1 MELFRPVLLPSKFR
15 FIERF
20 YGQKPFRLLD
30 IGAGNH
36 SASNTKKWFPACEYH
51 GVDLD
56 KNYHND
62 ENDFRLMTA
71 FYEMNLEALDFAAIP
86 DNYFDFIVM
95 AHVVEHLKNGDD
107 VIAGLLPKLRKGGLI
122 YLEFPGYHSTTLPR
136 MQGTLNFFDDDTH
149 VRIYSLQEFYNL
161 FLRHQFQV
169 VAGGVQRRWHNILLI
184 PLKIPHNLIKY
195 KRIVPSIFW
204 DLLGFAE
211 YVVARKK

>member
-169 VAGGVQRRWHNILLI
+169 VAGGAQRRWHNVLLI